1 MIKIDKKRCR
11 ICNSGDIR
19 KIYEGQIRNGA
30 LGHYTSEAVSMY
42 QCHSCNVI
50 WHEKLRDAY
59 IEKYYESK
67 EYREAMGEE
76 SSVDEFYSIHDK
88 DNLEKIQYTGTT
100 LFRNKIVADVGC
112 GGGSFLD
119 LINGIAKEI
128 VAVEPSKAY
137 RDAMSDNK
145 GYKTFAYM
153 DDALSGG
160 YSSKIDV
167 LTSFDV
173 IEHVDDPREFLNQV
187 YSLLEQGGKAIIGT
201 PTDAP
206 IMRSLLGE
214 VFEKQQLFS
223 VQHLWILSEKSLRQM
238 AENAGFSAIDF
249 KYYQRY
255 SIGNLLGWLRDK
267 KPRSEITDSIFDGV
281 LDSVWRQEVQNRG
294 LADYIV
300 AYLTK

>member
-1 MIKIDKKRCR
+1 M
-11 ICNSGDIR
+11 
-19 KIYEGQIRNGA
+19 
-30 LGHYTSEAVSMY
+30 
-42 QCHSCNVI
+42 
-50 WHEKLRDAY
+50 
-59 IEKYYESK
+59 
-67 EYREAMGEE
+67 
-76 SSVDEFYSIHDK
+76 
-88 DNLEKIQYTGTT
+88 
-100 LFRNKIVADVGC
+100 
-112 GGGSFLD
+112 
-119 LINGIAKEI
+119 
-128 VAVEPSKAY
+128 
-137 RDAMSDNK
+137 
-145 GYKTFAYM
+145 
-153 DDALSGG
+153 
-160 YSSKIDV
+160 
-167 LTSFDV
+167 